1 MKSVLAFGLILLAI
15 ACSLPRKAELIDG
28 RVISVRYKY
37 TSNGPVC
44 RDSSGTVVQPYNIS
58 KITKR

>member
-1 MKSVLAFGLILLAI
+1 MRAVFVFGLLLLAI

-44 RDSSGTVVQPYNIS
+44 RDSSGEMVQPYHINKIS
-58 KITKR
+58 KR